1 MVQDGLRPDL
11 VVTDHL
17 MPGMTGLDL
26 ARDLRASRPDLP
38 VVIVSGYAEMEGVAP
53 SFPRLTKPFR
63 SAELAT
69 CLTTLAEADA
79 GTGHRGRASPILAE
93 RSMTPPPS

>member
-1 MVQDGLRPDL
+1 

-38 VVIVSGYAEMEGVAP
+38 VVIVSGYAEMERVAP

-63 SAELAT
+63 SAELAA
-69 CLTTLAEADA
+69 CLTTLVEA
-79 GTGHRGRASPILAE
+79 GTQGRGIAGALA
-93 RSMTPPPS
+93 RFWQNDP